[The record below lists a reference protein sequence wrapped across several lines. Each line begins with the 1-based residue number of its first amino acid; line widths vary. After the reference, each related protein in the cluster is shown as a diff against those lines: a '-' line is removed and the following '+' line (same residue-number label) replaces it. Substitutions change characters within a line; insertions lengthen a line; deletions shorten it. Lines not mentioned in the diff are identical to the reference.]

1 MENLIEKRTPKPGH
15 VNQPASQ
22 MRLIGNVTE
31 TPLEESRARNGKNRF
46 RYRFRSAFQ
55 SNQFDPVS
63 TPFYVQRLIV
73 VDTISFP
80 RITRF

>member
-31 TPLEESRARNGKNRF
+31 TPLEESRARNRF
-46 RYRFRSAFQ
+46 RYRFRFAFQ

-63 TPFYVQRLIV
+63 TPLFHVQRLIV
-73 VDTISFP
+73 VDTISFSKDYK
-80 RITRF
+80 IL